1 MWRAKQWWIF
11 PGTPIGK
18 FKRRYT
24 HGGKRTSPNRF
35 TLRWSS
41 ENTIRKLTTGLTL
54 EHRERKIVLE
64 RNDSVTWKATRGA
77 SGMEASKTWQ
87 KRMWM
92 IKGIDR
98 EKWVTIS
105 KIAIPL
111 NDGTAVAPRL
121 PVRAC
126 SRVSLIRCSA
136 NACVSKTSVHQ
147 QNPQRI
153 MVSTHK
159 IRLCQSTSVTKW
171 WACSWTALRATVP
184 WTNVFVAGS
193 QYFPE
198 LSGAPPAP
206 SLHRFGRP
214 TQPWTQSFEHVLAHG
229 CRIGDWNARQWSRAY
244 QRQDV
249 ASSKRLDGSHDK
261 WNVALARNGS
271 KSQENAGV
279 CSAIS
284 GHVHNRGHVWDKIAT
299 KRAARTRKS
308 TLEEK
313 YQFVTFVLGR
323 MKLSVGKKKAKGLG
337 RKSKTRHLKMWDTQ
351 ILSSC
356 HDEFCTWS
364 AQIGRRTK
372 HDSRFSSTC
381 SATTRLVT
389 FATLQ
394 HLPKHGRRQKL
405 WPKLSTSLARG
416 LNQQHKKTCEATLT
430 DEINTQLKNWKH
442 AKLINVLMFS
452 TASTKDAAVFREQS
466 RIFTLANRR
475 HYQIIK
481 GKKIIECYIE
491 NFDAMFAVAKQK
503 AVPSVEFSKDEGNLK
518 REKEAEDTILDL
530 LQPFI
535 EGFENT
541 RCIFFISDSKE
552 WPCAWSCRR
561 EISWW
566 ETYLGCHRCA
576 SRYSCKKYQE

>member
-1 MWRAKQWWIF
+1 MARLWR
-11 PGTPIGK
+11 
-18 FKRRYT
+18 
-24 HGGKRTSPNRF
+24 
-35 TLRWSS
+35 
-41 ENTIRKLTTGLTL
+41 
-54 EHRERKIVLE
+54 
-64 RNDSVTWKATRGA
+64 
-77 SGMEASKTWQ
+77 
-87 KRMWM
+87 
-92 IKGIDR
+92 
-98 EKWVTIS
+98 
-105 KIAIPL
+105 
-111 NDGTAVAPRL
+111 PRL

-249 ASSKRLDGSHDK
+249 ASSKRLDGSHDR

-271 KSQENAGV
+271 KSQEKV
-279 CSAIS
+279 CSAGTTYRIKTAAAIYTPPNAPAVPKTAFS
-284 GHVHNRGHVWDKIAT
+284 HALTVMDKVEGWNEEEVGGSKFAACMWIYTKAVLCDGHRRPPQDL
-299 KRAARTRKS
+299 RQM
-308 TLEEK
+308 LEIIMECVSWVCEDFLCEHEWEPGPNDRWKETDILK

-416 LNQQHKKTCEATLT
+416 LNQQNKKTCEATLT

-481 GKKIIECYIE
+481 GKKTIECYIE